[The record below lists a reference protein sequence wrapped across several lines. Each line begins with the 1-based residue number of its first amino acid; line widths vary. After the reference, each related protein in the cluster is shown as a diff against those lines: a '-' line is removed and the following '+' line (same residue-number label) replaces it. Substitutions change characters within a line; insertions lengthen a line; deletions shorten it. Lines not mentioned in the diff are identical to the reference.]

1 MPLNNQ
7 VWERNPYPSSLTAK
21 SVELRGGVTGGVVSI
36 ISMDRQQA
44 RNREV
49 VQAHTTH
56 GVHRE
61 EKGMNRKRRKKNDHN
76 VSLRVSDRK

>member
-1 MPLNNQ
+1 M
-7 VWERNPYPSSLTAK
+7 SLRHQKAPGDLYGFCEACILE
-21 SVELRGGVTGGVVSI
+21 VGEVRGGVVSI